1 MTAGDGAPRL
11 MPFVR
16 EDIHIRAV
24 SAEVYGRISALDTIA
39 EWLPPV
45 FSGVE
50 AGGRSL
56 AFRLALPLH
65 SERAALDVA
74 TDDPPALFVLAGHG
88 EDGAGALDSLTWA
101 LHAEG
106 ERNVHL
112 TLEAAYTPAAGLLGW
127 LLEPSL
133 HRPLRRQALRD
144 ALWRLKQV
152 AEGRGPQQ
160 R

>member
-1 MTAGDGAPRL
+1 

-16 EDIHIRAV
+16 EDIHIRATP
-24 SAEVYGRISALDTIA
+24 ADVYRRISALDTVA
-39 EWLPPV
+39 EWLPPI
-45 FSGVE
+45 FRGVE
-50 AGGRSL
+50 ASGRAL
-56 AFRLALPLH
+56 TFRLALPLH
-65 SERAALDVA
+65 GERAELDIE
-74 TDDPPALFVLAGHG
+74 TDDQPALFVLAGRE

-112 TLEAAYTPAAGLLGW
+112 TLEAGYTPAAGLLGW
-127 LLEPSL
+127 LLEPAL